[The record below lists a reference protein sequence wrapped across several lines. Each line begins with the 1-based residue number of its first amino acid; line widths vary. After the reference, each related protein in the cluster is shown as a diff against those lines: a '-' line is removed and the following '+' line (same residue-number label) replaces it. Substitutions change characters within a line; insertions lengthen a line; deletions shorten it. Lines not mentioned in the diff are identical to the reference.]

1 MSTKYPLISVVM
13 PAFNVE
19 LWIEKSINSILEQ
32 TYPNIEL
39 IIIDDCSTDNTYSI
53 IERIANNNNNIIYKK
68 IMRI

>member
-1 MSTKYPLISVVM
+1 M

>member
-1 MSTKYPLISVVM
+1 M

-53 IERIANNNNNIIYKK
+53 IERIANNNNNII
-68 IMRI
+68 